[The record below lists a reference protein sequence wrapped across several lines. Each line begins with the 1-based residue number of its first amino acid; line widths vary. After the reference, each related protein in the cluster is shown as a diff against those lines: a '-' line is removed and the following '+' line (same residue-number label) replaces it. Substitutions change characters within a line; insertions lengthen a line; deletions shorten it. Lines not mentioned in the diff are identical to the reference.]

1 MRLAEP
7 MPEEPTQSENAIE
20 DLRLRAAIGY
30 FELGMLEQVWEE
42 LGEVPEPVASSLP
55 AVRVRVMVLLK
66 EERWRRALDEARR
79 ICELDPAGAEGPIHM
94 AYCLHELGETA
105 EAERVLIDG
114 PESLREEAIYFY
126 NLACYKAVRGEIPEA
141 QALLEKAVSM
151 DDGLYAVAQK
161 DPDLREV
168 ID

>member
-1 MRLAEP
+1 MADELQQGE
-7 MPEEPTQSENAIE
+7 SAIE

-30 FELGMLEQVWEE
+30 FELGMLEQAWEE
-42 LGEVPEPVASSLP
+42 LGEVAEPLASSLA

-66 EERWRRALDEARR
+66 EERWRRAHDEAKR
-79 ICELDPAGAEGPIHM
+79 ICELDPEGSEGPIHM

-105 EAERVLIDG
+105 EAERVLING
-114 PESLREEAIYFY
+114 PVSLREEAIYFY
-126 NLACYKAVRGEIPEA
+126 NLACYKAVRGEVPEA

-151 DDGLYAVAQK
+151 DEGLYAVAQK

-168 ID
+168 VD